1 MTGARRSELTVQAK
15 VWVEREGEVV
25 ISDFL
30 AHLLELVAEHGS
42 LAAAAAALGLPNRTA
57 WKKLREM
64 EGAAGVALVS
74 SASGGSGGGGTELTQ
89 AGAGLVA
96 AFRRVADPS
105 MADVRDRFAREI
117 DHFPESGSV

>member
-1 MTGARRSELTVQAK
+1 MTGAAKSELTVQAK
-15 VWVEREGEVV
+15 VWVEREGHVV

-30 AHLLELVAEHGS
+30 ASLLELIGEHGS

-64 EGAAGVALVS
+64 EGAAGVALVN
-74 SASGGSGGGGTELTQ
+74 SASGGSGGGGTRLTP
-89 AGAGLVA
+89 AGAGLLA

-105 MADVRDRFAREI
+105 MADVRDRFAQEI
-117 DHFPESGSV
+117 VHFPGSGCT